1 MYGSKWDEA
10 GIQMLGRSILD
21 GVTGDGS
28 LKFKALRIYDTAR
41 DETAYRRLFVFLT
54 ATRSTAFGSWQD
66 CREKAWQAIDIRKA
80 RRKQKM
86 REAGRPGGDEG
97 NSDRLGKRGTA
108 VNDLRQLLPLL
119 NPWHSPRVPGGL
131 AVAWTQSS
139 ESRPRVSGDGWDSD
153 TLYKIV
159 VSHYQKP
166 NNFSVWRTVVLF
178 LLRCVTVNAWTWPMI
193 REMERTLRTGRIP
206 HGYSQVNVPTLQSAR
221 HAAPYATA
229 QHHTHTII
237 HTLVHPSWSLTR
249 HEARRTPHKKQRG
262 RERGRAQWVRTVV
275 RNGTT
280 GQEETKA
287 KTNQPTH
294 PQAAAVQHP
303 SYTPLRPPPADAY
316 LSDKSY
322 RAAGQLKVN
331 FKRACSVPPPATAAT
346 GPPPSPSPSLPPPSP
361 SPPRCLP
368 TNNVND
374 VDDVPAPSWRTH
386 IPSLI
391 VDYGHAYL

>member
-1 MYGSKWDEA
+1 MKKRPRRPSGSISEDKTGSRPENVESVRHR
-10 GIQMLGRSILD
+10 IGRKVWPVD
-21 GVTGDGS
+21 FRDGS
-28 LKFKALRIYDTAR
+28 HERMMNFHHD
-41 DETAYRRLFVFLT
+41 
-54 ATRSTAFGSWQD
+54 
-66 CREKAWQAIDIRKA
+66 
-80 RRKQKM
+80 
-86 REAGRPGGDEG
+86 
-97 NSDRLGKRGTA
+97 
-108 VNDLRQLLPLL
+108 
-119 NPWHSPRVPGGL
+119 NPHHPSVRNFQ
-131 AVAWTQSS
+131 TQ
-139 ESRPRVSGDGWDSD
+139 ESMDGWSNR
-153 TLYKIV
+153 
-159 VSHYQKP
+159 H
-166 NNFSVWRTVVLF
+166 
-178 LLRCVTVNAWTWPMI
+178 
-193 REMERTLRTGRIP
+193 
-206 HGYSQVNVPTLQSAR
+206 VNVPTLQSAR

-237 HTLVHPSWSLTR
+237 HTLVHPSSSLTR
-249 HEARRTPHKKQRG
+249 HEARGTTHKKQRG

-303 SYTPLRPPPADAY
+303 SYTPPRPPPADAY

-322 RAAGQLKVN
+322 CAAGQLKVN

-346 GPPPSPSPSLPPPSP
+346 APPPSPSPSLPPPSP